1 MRGVTL
7 GGRNGRKGQIVPGT
21 SVRTSFAVRSS
32 LMKALISALAL
43 LSFVAA
49 STIPYVA
56 QAQTNTTHQTTHKK
70 SKKKH
75 VAKAKKTHKS
85 VSKKKKT
92 AATPKA
98 G

>member
-1 MRGVTL
+1 
-7 GGRNGRKGQIVPGT
+7 
-21 SVRTSFAVRSS
+21 
-32 LMKALISALAL
+32 MKALISALAL

-56 QAQTNTTHQTTHKK
+56 QAQTKTHQTTTHKK

-75 VAKAKKTHKS
+75 IAKAKKTHK
-85 VSKKKKT
+85 VSKKRKSTPHKT
-92 AATPKA
+92 